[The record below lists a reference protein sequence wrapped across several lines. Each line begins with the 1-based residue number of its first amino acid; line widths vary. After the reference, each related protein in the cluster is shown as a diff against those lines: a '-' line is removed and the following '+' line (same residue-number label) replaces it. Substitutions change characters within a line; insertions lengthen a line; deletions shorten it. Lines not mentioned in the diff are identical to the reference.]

1 MALKFKVDVSG
12 MDTVKEAIANACTEA
27 EHKVAEQ
34 VLSDT
39 APFVPASGNAAGLT
53 NRARVVGNSVIYPGP
68 YARYLYYGKL
78 MVDAE
83 TGSAW
88 VRKDEHKVETD
99 KNLVFRKD
107 FHPQAQSHWFEASK
121 AQNLD
126 KWVQTAKKAVADDMK
141 K

>member
-1 MALKFKVDVSG
+1 MLAIFT
-12 MDTVKEAIANACTEA
+12 TVN
-27 EHKVAEQ
+27 
-34 VLSDT
+34 
-39 APFVPASGNAAGLT
+39 F
-53 NRARVVGNSVIYPGP
+53 
-68 YARYLYYGKL
+68 

-88 VRKDEHKVETD
+88 VRKGEHKVLTD

-107 FHPQAQSHWFEASK
+107 FHQQAQSHWLEASK

>member
-12 MDTVKEAIANACTEA
+12 MDTVKEAIAKACTKA

-39 APFVPASGNAAGLT
+39 DPFVPASGNAAGLT
-53 NRARVVGNSVIYPGP
+53 NRARVVGNSVIYPGS

-88 VRKDEHKVETD
+88 VRKNEHKVPTD

-107 FHPQAQSHWFEASK
+107 VHPQAQSHWFEASK

-126 KWVQTAKKAVADDMK
+126 KWVRTAKKAVADDMK

>member
-12 MDTVKEAIANACTEA
+12 MDTVKEAIAKACTKA

-68 YARYLYYGKL
+68 YARYGRCRNRECLGK
-78 MVDAE
+78 E
-83 TGSAW
+83 KRTQGSN
-88 VRKDEHKVETD
+88 R
-99 KNLVFRKD
+99 
-107 FHPQAQSHWFEASK
+107 
-121 AQNLD
+121 
-126 KWVQTAKKAVADDMK
+126 
-141 K
+141 